1 MNAPGRQR
9 IVINLDRQPHANTS
23 RGRMRLSRMLA
34 LMAIVLVGLLLV
46 VSIAGYLWWRHYQTT
61 PAYSLALIVDAA
73 QRNDKTTFNRLVNS
87 EKIIDNFASQATGK
101 VSGFGLPGA
110 VLSSQLSNVTPLLPE
125 RLRATFREWLADE
138 IKQFSSTFGKKLFII
153 ALTLPKVAK
162 ITGDEHTARVETNLR
177 GQPVELIMQKDG
189 EIWRLVSLKDDGLV
203 TRVLDEIRKDL
214 TALAPLDAVEPGKK
228 KRRQRR

>member
-1 MNAPGRQR
+1 
-9 IVINLDRQPHANTS
+9 
-23 RGRMRLSRMLA
+23 MLA
-34 LMAIVLVGLLLV
+34 LIAIVLAGLLLV

-73 QRNDKTTFNRLVNS
+73 QRNDMTTFNRLVDS
-87 EKIIDNFASQATGK
+87 EKIIDSFASQAAGK
-101 VSGFGLPGA
+101 VTSGFGLPGA

-138 IKQFSSTFGKKLFII
+138 IKQFSSTFGEKPFIII
-153 ALTLPKVAK
+153 ALTLPAVAK
-162 ITGDEHTARVETNLR
+162 ITGDDVTARVETNLR

-203 TRVLDEIRKDL
+203 TRIVDEIRKDL
-214 TALAPLDAVEPGKK
+214 PALAPLDAVEPGKK